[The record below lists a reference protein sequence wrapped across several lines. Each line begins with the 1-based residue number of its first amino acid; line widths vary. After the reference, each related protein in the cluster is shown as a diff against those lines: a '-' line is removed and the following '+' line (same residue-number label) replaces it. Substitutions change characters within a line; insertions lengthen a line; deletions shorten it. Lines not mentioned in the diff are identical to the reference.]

1 MFCYYIKQ
9 LIKNYLHIKF
19 NSKMTTE
26 MGDSWKLEAHNNKI
40 IMKFKVSL
48 GLVALN
54 QIRKILG
61 GKFISKR
68 GRISVDDEYVSL
80 AVKHTNAKNLTD
92 ALEIVAITIHND
104 EWDTDSDSDSDT
116 DYDTESDS
124 DCYYD
129 ESDSGSDESSTDTD
143 FNSEDMTECE

>member
-1 MFCYYIKQ
+1 
-9 LIKNYLHIKF
+9 
-19 NSKMTTE
+19 

-48 GLVALN
+48 GLIALN

-61 GKFISKR
+61 GKFISKK
-68 GRISVDDEYVSL
+68 GHITVDDEFVSL

-92 ALEIVAITIHND
+92 ALEIVAMTIHND